1 MVKAKKVEHYETHIF
16 IASYKNGQKI
26 ITFGKVKIEKRSFH
40 YRKDPVCLKDVDN
53 DKTLLSKSFF
63 YFIIGSKYDCK
74 IRLLQLILPK
84 IRGRAKNF
92 GGYIRMSFLT
102 EDDKLLQKYNKIWD
116 NVCDSIKEEFRTEPV
131 ESEKHLRTKIKSC
144 KR

>member
-1 MVKAKKVEHYETHIF
+1 MLTVIKRCYLIVSSRNCKQN
-16 IASYKNGQKI
+16 YKENYK
-26 ITFGKVKIEKRSFH
+26 
-40 YRKDPVCLKDVDN
+40 
-53 DKTLLSKSFF
+53 

-74 IRLLQLILPK
+74 IRSLQLILPK

-116 NVCDSIKEEFRTEPV
+116 NVCDSIKEEFHTEPV
-131 ESEKHLRTKIKSC
+131 ESEKYLRTKIKSC